1 MKKHISI
8 ATLSIF
14 CLFFQNCTSQSKV
27 SNDNVVE
34 LVNSEEFTFH
44 AERANPTNYDVL
56 NVMNSLPN
64 SPSTRMLQLN
74 GENYAIEIKKN
85 QLAVVLP
92 YFGRLYNSSYGNTN
106 GNGYRFVSKDFT
118 VTKTQSKKGNSIFT
132 IKPKDGN
139 NVTDIYIEVYKNGK
153 AFTSIK
159 SNDRQPITYDGYI
172 SKNEEPLKSE

>member
-1 MKKHISI
+1 MKKHIPIVSI
-8 ATLSIF
+8 SLF

-27 SNDNVVE
+27 SNDNIVE

-44 AERANPTNYDVL
+44 AERANPTNYDVI

-74 GENYAIEIKKN
+74 GENYTIEIKKN
-85 QLAVVLP
+85 QLDVVLP
-92 YFGRLYNSSYGNTN
+92 YFGRVYNPSYGNTN
-106 GNGYRFVSKDFT
+106 GNSYRFISKDFT
-118 VTKTQSKKGNSIFT
+118 ITKTQSKKGNSVFT
-132 IKPKDGN
+132 IKPKDAN

-153 AFTSIK
+153 AFTSVK

-172 SKNEEPLKSE
+172 TKN